1 MEPDIPDCALV
12 IEDEGSIAELNG
24 RLLELEGFR
33 VDIALTAGEGG
44 RLARANDYRM
54 VILDMNLPDGSGM
67 DVLEIVRER
76 SKTTPV
82 LIVSGVDETATT
94 VSALDAGA
102 DDYLNKPYVAAEL
115 RARVRALMRRGQ
127 LVESPVISCGNL
139 SVNRMERY
147 ATVADEVLNLT
158 VKEFALLEY
167 FVINCGTTL
176 TRQDL
181 LKKVWRFDFDPGTN
195 MVDVNVARLRAKLA
209 GLSATCRVKSQ
220 RGVGYVFSEIVES
233 VPAA

>member
-1 MEPDIPDCALV
+1 MV
-12 IEDEGSIAELNG
+12 VEDEHSIAELNG

-44 RLARANDYRM
+44 RLARANDYGM
-54 VILDMNLPDGSGM
+54 VVLDMNLPDGRGM
-67 DVLEIVRER
+67 DVLGIVRER
-76 SKTTPV
+76 SRTTPV

-102 DDYLNKPYVAAEL
+102 DDYLNKPYEAAEL
-115 RARVRALMRRGQ
+115 RARVRALVRRGQ
-127 LVESPVISCGNL
+127 LVESPVVACGNL
-139 SVNRMERY
+139 SLNRIERS
-147 ATVADEVLNLT
+147 ATVAGKELNLT

-167 FVINCGTTL
+167 FVINRGNTL

-181 LKKVWRFDFDPGTN
+181 LKRVWRFDFDPGTN

-209 GLSATCRVKSQ
+209 RLSTTCRVKSQ
-220 RGVGYVFSEIVES
+220 RGVGYVFSETAEAL
-233 VPAA
+233 PAA